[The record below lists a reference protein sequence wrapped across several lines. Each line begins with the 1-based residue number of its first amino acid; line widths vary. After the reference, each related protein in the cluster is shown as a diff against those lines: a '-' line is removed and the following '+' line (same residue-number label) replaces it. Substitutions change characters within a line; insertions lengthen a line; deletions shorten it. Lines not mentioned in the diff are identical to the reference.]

1 MGNENI
7 DFEEEDKQQDTE
19 RLNEMMKV
27 QELSYHNIE
36 SIEPIYSLH
45 KKEDNKQ
52 TPRVTTKARSGKSSN

>member
-36 SIEPIYSLH
+36 SIEPIYTLL
-45 KKEDNKQ
+45 KK
-52 TPRVTTKARSGKSSN
+52 